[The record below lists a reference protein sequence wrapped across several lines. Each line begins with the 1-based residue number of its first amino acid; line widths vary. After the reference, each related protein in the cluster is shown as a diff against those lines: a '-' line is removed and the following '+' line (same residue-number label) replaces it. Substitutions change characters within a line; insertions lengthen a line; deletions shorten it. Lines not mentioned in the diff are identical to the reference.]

1 MRLTGIVKLDASRKE
16 DIKST
21 GHKQVLPTWLVL
33 RRCFVAPYVPLPTL
47 GSASVPAMTC
57 RFLYLSDKPEVSQS
71 RQIKGEKL

>member
-1 MRLTGIVKLDASRKE
+1 M
-16 DIKST
+16 
-21 GHKQVLPTWLVL
+21 WLVL